1 MAELFYTKSSIAIA
15 VSLILL
21 MALSLRIGFMVGVRS
36 TTIKNCKPCKEH
48 ISTLL
53 SSLLGML
60 ALILG
65 FSFSIALER
74 HGSRSE
80 AVIEEANA
88 IGTAYLRTTL
98 LPDAYRPQA
107 RQLFAQYL
115 DVRLKES
122 HFNLTQLAE
131 REALNQKANN
141 LQLQLWN
148 TVSQA
153 AVHDPNTVTTGL
165 PLQAMNTLIDAY
177 GKRYAE
183 LNRHIPELVL
193 WLLFLAYIVCG
204 GMLGYSAGI
213 SNHQPSKVVY
223 VMLSVVVLVMYLVID
238 LDRPRRG
245 LIQIDQTPMQSLK
258 TLITTAPESEIT
270 SQ

>member
-1 MAELFYTKSSIAIA
+1 MAELLYTKSSIAIA
-15 VSLILL
+15 ASLLLL
-21 MALSLRIGFMVGVRS
+21 MILALQIGFMIGIRS
-36 TTIKNCKPCKEH
+36 IAIKNCKPCKEH

-98 LPDAYRPQA
+98 MPEGYRQQA
-107 RQLFAQYL
+107 QKLFVKYL

-122 HFNLTQLAE
+122 HFNLTQREE
-131 REALNQKANN
+131 REILN
-141 LQLQLWN
+141 LQANKLQMQLWN
-148 TVSQA
+148 SVSQA
-153 AVHDPNTVTTGL
+153 AVHDPNPVTTGL
-165 PLQAMNTLIDAY
+165 SVQALNEMIDAY

-193 WLLFLAYIVCG
+193 WLLFLAFIIFG
-204 GMLGYSAGI
+204 GMLGYTAGI

-223 VMLSVVVLVMYLVID
+223 VMLTIVVLVMYLVMD

-245 LIQIDQTPMQSLK
+245 LIHIDQTPMQSLK
-258 TLITTAPESEIT
+258 TLIQT
-270 SQ
+270 SPVSHIPAQ

>member
-1 MAELFYTKSSIAIA
+1 MDELLYSKSSVAIA
-15 VSLILL
+15 VSLLL
-21 MALSLRIGFMVGVRS
+21 FMVLALRLGHMVGVRS
-36 TTIKNCKPCKEH
+36 NSVKNCKPCKEH
-48 ISTLL
+48 IATLL

-60 ALILG
+60 ALVLG

-88 IGTAYLRTTL
+88 IGTAYLRTEI
-98 LPDAYRPQA
+98 LPETYRIQT
-107 RQLFAQYL
+107 QDLFAQYL

-122 HFNLTQLAE
+122 HLNLTQRAE
-131 REALNQKANN
+131 RDTLDQQANR
-141 LQLQLWN
+141 LQMQLWR
-148 TVSQA
+148 VSSQA
-153 AVHDPNTVTTGL
+153 AIQDPNPVTTGL
-165 PLQAMNTLIDAY
+165 FVQALNDMMDAY

-193 WLLFLAYIVCG
+193 LLLFLAFIICG
-204 GMLGYSAGI
+204 GMLGYSAGV

-223 VMLSVVVLVMYLVID
+223 VMLSVVVLMMYLVID

-245 LIQIDQTPMQSLK
+245 LIFIDQTPMQSLQSLMHK
-258 TLITTAPESEIT
+258 PTQHT
-270 SQ
+270 SKN

>member
-1 MAELFYTKSSIAIA
+1 MAEILYSKSSIAIA
-15 VSLILL
+15 LTLLLL
-21 MALSLRIGFMVGVRS
+21 MVLALRVGFMAGMRS
-36 TTIKNCKPCKEH
+36 TAIKNCKPCKEH

-60 ALILG
+60 ALMLG

-88 IGTAYLRTTL
+88 IGTAYLRTEI
-98 LPDAYRPQA
+98 LPESYRTQTQ
-107 RQLFAQYL
+107 QLFAQYL
-115 DVRLKES
+115 DVRLKEA
-122 HFNLTQLAE
+122 HFNLTQRVE
-131 REALNQKANN
+131 REQLNQQASK
-141 LQLQLWN
+141 LQMQLWN
-148 TVSQA
+148 SASLA
-153 AVHDPNTVTTGL
+153 AKEDPNPVTTGL
-165 PLQAMNTLIDAY
+165 FVQALNDMIDAY

-193 WLLFLAYIVCG
+193 WLLFLAFLVCG
-204 GMLGYSAGI
+204 SMLGYSAGV

-223 VMLSVVVLVMYLVID
+223 VMLAVVVLMMYLVID

-245 LIQIDQTPMQSLK
+245 LIEIDQTPMQSLK
-258 TLITTAPESEIT
+258 TTIKTEPVSK
-270 SQ
+270 

>member
-1 MAELFYTKSSIAIA
+1 MAELLYTKSSIAIA
-15 VSLILL
+15 LSLILL
-21 MALSLRIGFMVGVRS
+21 MALALRIGFMVGMRS
-36 TTIKNCKPCKEH
+36 TAIKNCKQCKEH

-98 LPDAYRPQA
+98 LPEAYRQEA
-107 RQLFAQYL
+107 QQLIAQYL
-115 DVRLKES
+115 DVRIKES
-122 HFNLTQLAE
+122 HFNLTQRAE
-131 REALNQKANN
+131 RETLNQQANN
-141 LQLQLWN
+141 LQMQLWN
-148 TVSQA
+148 NVSQA
-153 AVHDPNTVTTGL
+153 AVHEPNTVTTGL
-165 PLQAMNTLIDAY
+165 PVQSINAMIDAY

-193 WLLFLAYIVCG
+193 WLLFFAFIVSG

-213 SNHQPSKVVY
+213 SNHQPSKVVF
-223 VMLSVVVLVMYLVID
+223 VMLTVVVLMMYLVID

-245 LIQIDQTPMQSLK
+245 LIHIDQTPMQSLK
-258 TLITTAPESEIT
+258 TLVQTTPV
-270 SQ
+270 SQIPTQ